1 MKFAHIAD
9 LHIGKRVHDFSMLED
24 QRYILDQM
32 LGIFEEQRVDGILIA
47 GDVYDKVVP
56 SAEAVQLFD
65 EFITRLAKLKM
76 PVYMISGNHDSA
88 ERLSFGAKLFESSDI
103 YISQVYDGNVKKIG
117 LEDEYGLVNV
127 YLLPFLKPATVRH
140 VLQRDDIE
148 SYEDGVMAALQECD
162 VDASQRNIL
171 VAHQFVTGADRC
183 DSEETSVGGLDNVSA
198 EVFDEFDY
206 VALGHIHRPQK
217 MGKETLR
224 YSGTPLKYS
233 FSEVEHKK
241 SVTIV
246 ELLEKGNVQI
256 STVPLVPLRDMRKVR
271 GTYMAVTAKESYTAE
286 NKMDYLQITLTDEE
300 DVPGALQKLRTIYPN
315 LMRLEYDNKRTREN
329 REVQA
334 VEAQEQKSELELF
347 GEFYELLNN
356 EPMKEEQTEF
366 MERLIQNLKE
376 VQA

>member
-65 EFITRLAKLKM
+65 EFITRLAKLKV

-88 ERLSFGAKLFESSDI
+88 ERLSFGAKLFESNDI
-103 YISQVYDGNVKKIG
+103 YISQVYDGKVKKVG

-140 VLQRDDIE
+140 ALQRDDIE
-148 SYEDGVMAALQECD
+148 SYEDGVMAALQECE
-162 VDASQRNIL
+162 VDASQRNVL

-183 DSEETSVGGLDNVSA
+183 DSEEASVGGLDNVSA
-198 EVFDEFDY
+198 EVFDKFDY
-206 VALGHIHRPQK
+206 VALGHIHRSQK
-217 MGKETLR
+217 MGRETLR

-246 ELLEKGNVQI
+246 ELLEKGSVQI

-271 GTYMAVTAKESYTAE
+271 GTYMKVTAKESYAAE

-366 MERLIQNLKE
+366 MENLIRGLKE
-376 VQA
+376 V